1 MLKCNKLLAAFLL
14 VIILFIVFFSKT
26 SRFENSL
33 DKTLAELDNG
43 SLSDKNT
50 IHSYLDVYEELFSGV
65 KNDVKNILEIGVREG
80 GSVKLW
86 SDYFPNCTVHGADIS
101 APSVVKEYDRVVFH
115 IQDAYTVDFVKKFD
129 IKFDIIID
137 DGPHTLE
144 SMIFAVKN
152 FMELLTDDGMLIIE
166 DVQEIGW
173 CDILKSNTPE
183 EYHSMI
189 KIYDRRD
196 VKGRYD
202 DIMFCIIKSKTQ

>member
-1 MLKCNKLLAAFLL
+1 MLKCNKLLAAVLL
-14 VIILFIVFFSKT
+14 VILLFMVVFSKT

-33 DKTLAELDNG
+33 DKTLAELDDG

-50 IHSYLDVYEELFSGV
+50 LHSYLPVYEELFSGIRH
-65 KNDVKNILEIGVREG
+65 DVKNLLEIGVREG

-86 SDYFPNCTVHGADIS
+86 SDYFPNCTVHGADIE

-115 IQDAYTVDFVKKFD
+115 IQDAYSIDFVNKFD
-129 IKFDIIID
+129 VKFDIIID

-152 FMELLTDDGMLIIE
+152 FMDLLTDDGMLIIE
-166 DVQEIGW
+166 DLSEIGW

-183 EYHSMI
+183 KYHSMI
-189 KIYDRRD
+189 KTYDLREK
-196 VKGRYD
+196 KGRHD
-202 DIMFCIIKSKTQ
+202 DIMFCIVKNSR